1 MVLLLIFWTSAVTNE
16 IFPMHG
22 RHMSG
27 RVQCSQR
34 ATTVMW
40 TTMSSGNPI
49 YHERHLSCR
58 VQCSH
63 RTNYDDINHEI
74 RQPHLWA
81 TVWVQITLPSVEEL
95 KHYKFTILTTMPSD
109 HEKLKSRETLNIVSI
124 IVEYGYQ
131 PDICLWKITNSL
143 ALLRLRKPL
152 RTSTRLAGTFRM
164 RVSSVTTEPPR
175 SVILSIV
182 IFHLKF
188 NCSAWV
194 YELKSSFEDSE
205 WSRGRKKMECQVEK
219 LAAPFIS
226 RTQ

>member
-1 MVLLLIFWTSAVTNE
+1 MMNQHTSWWNAKLPQKTWIISNKIFICDKKVKNEFLFCEYGLANLWTKIKPLSTCVIYTVFLDSCSFFLMVVYSSFNCEVLLRLSLVFCLGMVLLLIFWTSAVTNE

-95 KHYKFTILTTMPSD
+95 KPPFW
-109 HEKLKSRETLNIVSI
+109 
-124 IVEYGYQ
+124 Q
-131 PDICLWKITNSL
+131 QWFQIT
-143 ALLRLRKPL
+143 R
-152 RTSTRLAGTFRM
+152 
-164 RVSSVTTEPPR
+164 
-175 SVILSIV
+175 
-182 IFHLKF
+182 
-188 NCSAWV
+188 NC
-194 YELKSSFEDSE
+194 KH
-205 WSRGRKKMECQVEK
+205 
-219 LAAPFIS
+219 
-226 RTQ
+226 